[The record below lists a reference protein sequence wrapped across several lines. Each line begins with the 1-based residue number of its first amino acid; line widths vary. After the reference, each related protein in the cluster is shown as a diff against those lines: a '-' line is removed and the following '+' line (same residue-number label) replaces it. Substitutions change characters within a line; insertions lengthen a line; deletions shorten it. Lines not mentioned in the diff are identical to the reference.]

1 MIDVTII
8 GAGISGLTA
17 AWQLKQQGLGVVV
30 LERQQCAGGN
40 AISENINGFLMEH
53 GPSTINAAVPEVGKL
68 STAVGLTAAKV
79 ELGDDVKRRY
89 LVKNDQL
96 HGISVHPLGF
106 LLSNYLSLSGRARM
120 LFENIASSKK
130 YQADE
135 TVDQYFTRRFGKQFA
150 KRIMDPLVG
159 GLYAGRADR
168 ISVQSVFPKVLEL
181 EKKYGSISKGVWSR
195 YLDQGSMPAKKLYS
209 WRDGIGSFPKALSQ
223 VLHDHIRTGVVVRKV
238 RACGSGFMI
247 DTGKHGIL
255 NTRTVLM
262 ATQPHVAASLLE
274 NMTPI
279 GASVIAEISAPPLA
293 VVFMGFKR
301 EHVDHPLDGLGYLS
315 ASSENRAFTGVQ
327 FPSTMFA
334 GRAPKSHVSL
344 TAYMGGARHSDM
356 GRMNEQD
363 ILELARLEFKDLL
376 GTHGKSVVS
385 KVRFWPRGIPQ
396 YTVGHQGRVDK
407 IEKLSR
413 EIPGLFVTGNYLN
426 GPSVGCCV
434 AGACETAGRI
444 HTFLNNSFSQKIK
457 ASVLG

>member
-1 MIDVTII
+1 MIDVAII

-17 AWQLKQQGLGVVV
+17 AWQLKQQGLDVVV

-40 AISENINGFLMEH
+40 AVSENINGFLMEH
-53 GPSTINAAVPEVGKL
+53 GPSTINAAVPEVGNL
-68 STAVGLTAAKV
+68 STALGLAAAKV

-89 LVKNDQL
+89 LVKNDRL

-106 LLSNYLSLSGRARM
+106 LLSNYLSLPGRTRM

-130 YQADE
+130 YQVDE

-168 ISVQSVFPKVLEL
+168 ISVQSVFPKVLEM
-181 EKKYGSISKGVWSR
+181 EKKYGSISKAVWAR

-209 WRDGIGSFPKALSQ
+209 WQGGIGSLPKALSQ
-223 VLHDHIRTGVVVRKV
+223 VLHDHIRTGVMVRKV
-238 RACGSGFMI
+238 QSCGTGFMI

-255 NTRTVLM
+255 SARTVLM
-262 ATQPHVAASLLE
+262 ATQPHVAALLLE
-274 NMTPI
+274 NVAPI
-279 GASVIAEISAPPLA
+279 GAGVIAEISAPPLA

-301 EHVDHPLDGLGYLS
+301 EQVDHPLDGLGYLS
-315 ASSENRAFTGVQ
+315 ASSENRAFNGVQ

-334 GRAPKSHVSL
+334 GRAPNGHVSL
-344 TAYMGGARHSDM
+344 TAYMGGARYSDM

-363 ILELARLEFKDLL
+363 LLALAGREFKDLL
-376 GTHGKSVVS
+376 GTHGESEVS

-396 YTVGHQGRVDK
+396 YTLGHQGRVER
-407 IEKLSR
+407 IENMAQ
-413 EIPGLFVTGNYLN
+413 ETPGLFVTGNYLN

-444 HTFLNNSFSQKIK
+444 QTFLKNSLSQKMK